1 MITSASC
8 CGKTLVLRDESEPNI
23 FPIDSASIVIGDPG
37 SGKSTFLV
45 GIANSIIG
53 SACGQNEVKLHYS
66 DSEEKGRADWVAC
79 YFNPSRF
86 DMLSA
91 PNIVNGADTLG
102 QYDHTTLVADYPE
115 LLEMF
120 GLDVSSG
127 SREMNNSKR
136 NLLDIACHIELTLK
150 NASGNKLLVLLDNAE
165 CGMHPRWQRNFINFV
180 VTLLKDCKKLHKLK
194 LVQLVIASDSA
205 FVIGDFPSKYACLLR
220 KEYWRGNAKVENF
233 STFAASLQDIM
244 NVPLSVS
251 TIPQFATNT
260 INKTIDELK
269 KGKCSNHD
277 DFVISIIGDPIIKRS
292 VIAMK

>member
-23 FPIDSASIVIGDPG
+23 FPIDSASILIGDPG
-37 SGKSTFLV
+37 SGKSTFLA

-53 SACGQNEVKLHYS
+53 SGTGQNEVKIQYS
-66 DSEEKGRADWVAC
+66 EGEEAGQADWVVS

-86 DMLSA
+86 DMLSM

-102 QYDHTTLVADYPE
+102 QHDHTTLVADYSE
-115 LLEMF
+115 LLKAF
-120 GLDVSSG
+120 SLDASLGGRQMSNSG
-127 SREMNNSKR
+127 KT
-136 NLLDIACHIELTLK
+136 LLDIACHIEWKLK
-150 NASGNKLLVLLDNAE
+150 KASGNKLLVLLDNAE

-180 VTLLKDCKKLHKLK
+180 VTFLKDCKNLHKLN
-194 LVQLVIASDSA
+194 LVQLVVASDSA

-220 KEYWRGNAKVENF
+220 NEYWLGNGEAENF
-233 STFAASLQDIM
+233 STFAASLQHIV
-244 NVPLSVS
+244 NVPLSVP

-260 INKTIDELK
+260 INKTIKELRE
-269 KGKCSNHD
+269 GKCSKHD
-277 DFVISIIGDPIIKRS
+277 EFVISIIGDPVIKRS